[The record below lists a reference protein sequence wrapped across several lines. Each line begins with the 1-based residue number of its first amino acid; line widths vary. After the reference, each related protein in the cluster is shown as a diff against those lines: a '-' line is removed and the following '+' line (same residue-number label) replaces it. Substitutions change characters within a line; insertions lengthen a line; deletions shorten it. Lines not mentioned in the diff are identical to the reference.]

1 MALAPGQV
9 PDAMAPAPAQ
19 EEHHQPGPVNPPSQT
34 VLAPLQGHVQQAA
47 PAPTALTAENIHRWN
62 DQFEE
67 PLEYIQGQVQQ
78 AAPASTALTEE
89 NVQRW
94 NDQFAEPL
102 EHSQG
107 IGPLNWVIE
116 NKLLLRALSTPD
128 ENKTQEQRDL
138 IERKRVKFAAAAA
151 DPASY

>member
-1 MALAPGQV
+1 
-9 PDAMAPAPAQ
+9 
-19 EEHHQPGPVNPPSQT
+19 
-34 VLAPLQGHVQQAA
+34 VLAPFQGHVQQPA
-47 PAPTALTAENIHRWN
+47 PAPTVLTAENIQRWN

-67 PLEYIQGQVQQ
+67 PLEYIQGHVQQ
-78 AAPASTALTEE
+78 AAPASTPLTAE

-102 EHSQG
+102 EHFQKG

-116 NKLLLRALSTPD
+116 NKLLLKALSTPD
-128 ENKTQEQRDL
+128 EKKTQEQREL
-138 IERKRVKFAAAAA
+138 IERKRAEFAAAAAA